1 MKPLD
6 KLGALVDMAKVRALG
21 ARIPVAMRINLN
33 NRCHSRC
40 RYCSFWSTP
49 TSELATREWC
59 DVIAE
64 LATLGTRRLSLS
76 GGEPTLRRDLAS
88 IVEAAVQSGIATELN
103 SSGFLFD
110 ERRDALRPLE
120 LVKLSLDGSEPV
132 HDRIRGRPGAFRE
145 LLGGIR
151 VLQDLAVKY
160 SFAFTMTRENLHDI
174 PFALDFAR
182 EHDTFVAFQPV
193 MATEHAAEGV
203 RDELF
208 PEPAEYRRAIALL
221 VRAKLRE
228 PDRLRNSL
236 GGLRHIAAWP
246 QIEGLRCWAG
256 EVFAMIEA
264 NGDVVPCD
272 RIRYDA
278 PIPNVRTHGVTRA
291 LAELPG
297 YECAGCG
304 FCGSVELNMLMA
316 GRIDIL
322 PAISRVI
329 APRPPGEPETSR

>member
-1 MKPLD
+1 MKASD
-6 KLGALVDMAKVRALG
+6 KAAALLDMAKVRALG
-21 ARIPVAMRINLN
+21 RRIPVAVRINLN

-49 TSELATREWC
+49 TNELATGEWQR
-59 DVIAE
+59 VIAD
-64 LATLGTRRLSLS
+64 LAELGTRRLSLS
-76 GGEPTLRRDLAS
+76 GGEPTLRRDLAE
-88 IVEAAVQSGIATELN
+88 IVQTAVDHGIATELN
-103 SSGFLFD
+103 SSGFLFA
-110 ERRDALRPLE
+110 ERRDALRPLM

-132 HDRIRGRPGAFRE
+132 HDRIRGREGAFRE
-145 LLGGIR
+145 LLAGID
-151 VLQDLAVKY
+151 VLRELEVKF
-160 SFAFTMTRENLHDI
+160 SFAFTMTRENLDDI
-174 PFALDFAR
+174 PFALAFAR

-193 MATEHAAEGV
+193 MATEHSAEKV
-203 RDELF
+203 REDLF
-208 PEPAEYRRAIALL
+208 PEPEEYRRAIQLL
-221 VRAKLRE
+221 LKAKLAD
-228 PDRLRNSL
+228 PGRLRNSL

-246 QIEGLRCWAG
+246 NITGLSCWAG

-278 PIPNVRTHGVTRA
+278 PIPNVRTGGVARA

-316 GRIDIL
+316 GRVDIV
-322 PAISRVI
+322 PSIARVI
-329 APRPPGEPETSR
+329 ARR